1 MKESL
6 KIWKIT
12 LLLLLGLF
20 AFLYIFANT
29 AADIYTLSDPV
40 IGIYTYLDEE
50 TDKLVVLDVVPGG
63 PADRA
68 GLRAG
73 DVIEA
78 LNQVSFASED
88 KLISLLKTFGTQNRV
103 QVTVSRNGEQQQF
116 SVNMARRV
124 EVYGQLV
131 YTSLLPGI
139 VFSYTLLIIGMF
151 VILKRVNDRTAHVF
165 YMMVLFWALAMWDSF
180 PHSLQTLEKVLPD
193 WYDWLRLPF
202 WPMAVGLLLHFTLL
216 FPVENQTFKKYPKL
230 ILSLVYLPLLLI
242 LPAIYADAN
251 DLAWGS
257 TLLRYGW
264 SSIFFVIF
272 GFAMSL
278 LGRHAHSN
286 QDSHV
291 ARQAQT
297 IYYGTLLFL
306 ALPTGYYFVPRGL
319 LGLQLPFS
327 EYGLFLLILWPV
339 TIAYVI
345 VKHRF
350 MDIDVIVKRGVAYA
364 LMSGFVVAAYFLLVV
379 VVGKIVLNVTGAN
392 SQLITIFATLCI
404 AALFNPVK
412 NRIQNFVERRFF
424 PGRFRYREAVR
435 EFQHQL
441 INIVDLKKL
450 FEDLLN
456 FFSSSMQIRCVTVL
470 WQDSDSPAYRIHSA
484 RGIAI
489 PSGFT
494 IPPEDP
500 MATEL
505 HKKQKLLDLA
515 PLRESDTL
523 PEDVKQRWQRLKA
536 EIIQPLLYKGHLIG
550 MLTLGQKE
558 ENEPFYQEDIELLD
572 ALGDQINI
580 SLENALL
587 TEELREQDR
596 LKKELEV
603 AHRIQLSSLPQC
615 DPNVPGLDVSGIS
628 IPAMEVGG
636 DYYDYLDFNDGRF
649 GVVVG
654 DVSGKGTSAALY
666 MSQLKGVLKT
676 AAKFYNSLKE
686 LMAEVNTITFH
697 SIEESSFITL
707 SCAAFDSKARKLRF
721 VRAGHL
727 PMLYYS
733 AREKCCHQITPKGI
747 GIGLENGTV
756 FNREIEEVE
765 LKFNPGDIFVLY
777 SDGVTETRNQKG
789 EEFDPQ
795 QMFDLV
801 SQNGHTNA
809 RELRDRILHCV
820 REFSGTPT
828 QFDDLTLVVVKA
840 NMT

>member
-40 IGIYTYLDEE
+40 VGIYTYLDEE
-50 TDKLVVLDVVPGG
+50 TNKLVVLEVVPGG

-68 GLRAG
+68 GIRAG

-88 KLISLLKTFGTQNRV
+88 KLLNLLKTFGAENQV
-103 QVTVSRNGEQQQF
+103 QITVKRDGEQKQF
-116 SVNMARRV
+116 AVNMARRI

-139 VFSYTLLIIGMF
+139 IFSYALFIIGIF
-151 VILKRVNDRTAHVF
+151 VFLKRINDRTAHVF
-165 YMMVLFWALAMWDSF
+165 YMMVLFWALAMWDTF
-180 PHSLQTLEKVLPD
+180 PSSLQTLGRVLPN

-202 WPMAVGLLLHFTLL
+202 WPLAVGLLLHFTLL
-216 FPVENQTFKKYPKL
+216 FPVENRTFKKYPKL
-230 ILSLVYLPLLLI
+230 ILSLIYLPLFLVI
-242 LPAIYADAN
+242 PAIYADAN
-251 DLAWGS
+251 NLVWGE

-264 SSIFFVIF
+264 SSIFFVFF

-291 ARQAQT
+291 ARQAR
-297 IYYGTLLFL
+297 IMYYGTLLFL
-306 ALPTGYYFVPRGL
+306 ALPTGYHFIPKGL

-327 EYGLFLLILWPV
+327 DYGLFLLILWPV

-392 SQLITIFATLCI
+392 SQLITIFATLFI

-412 NRIQNFVERRFF
+412 NRIQNFVDRRFF

-450 FEDLLN
+450 FADLLD

-470 WQDSDSPAYRIHSA
+470 WQDRGSNAYRIHSA
-484 RGIAI
+484 RGIAVPADFSI
-489 PSGFT
+489 
-494 IPPEDP
+494 PEDDAI
-500 MATEL
+500 ATEL
-505 HKKQKLLDLA
+505 QKRKKLLDLA
-515 PLRESDTL
+515 PLRESDAL
-523 PEDVKQRWQRLKA
+523 PQEPKQRWQSLHA

-558 ENEPFYQEDIELLD
+558 ENEPFYQEDLELLE
-572 ALGDQINI
+572 ALGDQIHI

-603 AHRIQLSSLPQC
+603 AHRIQLSSLPQS
-615 DPNVPGLDVSGIS
+615 DPNIPGLDVSGIS

-636 DYYDYLDFNDGRF
+636 DYYDYLNLTDGCF

-676 AAKFYNSLKE
+676 ASKFYKSLKD
-686 LMAEVNTITFH
+686 LVAEVNAITFY
-697 SIEESSFITL
+697 SIEETSFITL
-707 SCAAFDSKARKLRF
+707 SCAAFDPRARKLRL

-733 AREKCCHQITPKGI
+733 AKDKCCSQITPKGI

-765 LKFNPGDIFVLY
+765 LKFHPGDVFIFY
-777 SDGVTETRNQKG
+777 SDGLTERAMHAVKNSNRSKSSTLSAKTDTPVLSNCG
-789 EEFDPQ
+789 IG
-795 QMFDLV
+795 
-801 SQNGHTNA
+801 SSNGCESFRGAPHSST
-809 RELRDRILHCV
+809 I
-820 REFSGTPT
+820 
-828 QFDDLTLVVVKA
+828 
-840 NMT
+840 